1 MLRPTPYK
9 KKISVRLYP
18 RLAATNQSGFCPVR
32 LTARWHGEEL
42 QVDTGEIILPQRVR
56 SDGEV
61 EKLWQSDA
69 QMVLGGRKLTV
80 KEEGIVPMQPDS
92 HVNINARLVKV
103 VKQVM
108 DTFNRLYDAAP
119 FEKVSK
125 AAMLAELLPAEVR
138 SVTAPAAVKIEAART
153 FRQVL
158 EEWKAENRN
167 LAKDSLRKYDQLATM
182 MEVWRPELRPGQVT
196 QKVAKEYQQ
205 HLLDLQKSDATIKV
219 HFAGIRKCLEQLN
232 LKADMAWLQYSAKNA
247 PQLDLEMEE
256 VRKLISWRPTSENL
270 AEERDRWL
278 FQLFSGRRYED
289 LEKFDKRER
298 ISLTLEDGSKVPALL
313 HAQGKTGNDA
323 AVPLPP
329 IAVKIG
335 ERWGWQFPARNW
347 QQRGD
352 WIKEIAKGAGLNREW
367 DDRLITGGKVVH
379 NWRPIWQ
386 VISTHT
392 ARHTAGTLLKQVSN
406 GNKALA
412 KLVLGHADEDVTD
425 RYAKDKARLLAPA
438 VLDAWRAVLG
448 EWYDGE
454 PTR

>member
-1 MLRPTPYK
+1 MLTPTLYK
-9 KKISVRLYP
+9 RTISVQFYL
-18 RLAATNQSGFCPVR
+18 RLAARNKRGYCPVR
-32 LTARWHGEEL
+32 MTLRWHGQEL
-42 QVDTGEIILPQRVR
+42 QLDAGVLVLPERPGPNGQGVEALWDTKAQRAM
-56 SDGEV
+56 DE
-61 EKLWQSDA
+61 
-69 QMVLGGRKLTV
+69 RKLTL
-80 KEEGIVPMQPDS
+80 KEMATVPTHPDTAT
-92 HVNINARLVKV
+92 NINAHLMSRRKTVE
-103 VKQVM
+103 
-108 DTFNRLYDAAP
+108 DTFYRLFDNGEP
-119 FEKVSK
+119 GRIPK
-125 AAMLAELLPAEVR
+125 AVLAAELVPGKEK
-138 SVTAPAAVKIEAART
+138 TAPKAVPAVSRT

-182 MEVWRPELRPGQVT
+182 MEVWRPELRPDQVT

-205 HLLDLQKSDATIKV
+205 HLLDLQKSDATVKV
-219 HFAGIRKCLEQLN
+219 HFGGIRKCLEQLG
-232 LKADMAWLQYSAKNA
+232 LPADMAWLQYSAKNA
-247 PQLDLEMEE
+247 PQLDLEIEE
-256 VRKLISWRPTSENL
+256 VRKLIRWRPTSEQL

-298 ISLTLEDGSKVPALL
+298 ITLTLEDGSQVPALL

-329 IAVKIG
+329 IALKIG

-352 WIKEIAKGAGLNREW
+352 WIKEIAQGAGLTREW
-367 DDRLITGGKVVH
+367 DDRLITGGKVMH

-454 PTR
+454 PTL

>member
-1 MLRPTPYK
+1 MGQDFRFK
-9 KKISVRLYP
+9 RKISVQIYLRVKEADRQGY
-18 RLAATNQSGFCPVR
+18 CPLR
-32 LTARWHGEEL
+32 LTARWHGQEIQE
-42 QVDTGEIILPQRVR
+42 QAGERVLPERIGKN
-56 SDGEV
+56 GEM
-61 EKLWQSDA
+61 ETLWHSEA
-69 QMVLGGRKLTV
+69 QGVSRGH
-80 KEEGIVPMQPDS
+80 DDY
-92 HVNINARLVKV
+92 VNINVRLTEWRKSVI
-103 VKQVM
+103 
-108 DTFNRLYDAAP
+108 DAFHRLFDAAP
-119 FEKVSK
+119 FERVTKEALL
-125 AAMLAELLPAEVR
+125 AAIHPGAKPKE
-138 SVTAPAAVKIEAART
+138 APVVVAAPVVGRT
-153 FRQVL
+153 FREVL
-158 EEWKAENRN
+158 EEWKEENRN

-182 MEVWRPELRPGQVT
+182 MEVWRPELRPEQVT

-219 HFAGIRKCLEQLN
+219 HFGGLRKCLEQLG
-232 LKADMAWLQYSAKNA
+232 KPADMAWLQYSAKNA

-256 VRKLISWRPTSENL
+256 VRNLISWRPTAEHL

-329 IAVKIG
+329 IALKIG
-335 ERWGWQFPARNW
+335 ERWGWKFPARNW

-352 WIKEIAKGAGLNREW
+352 WIKEIAKGAGLVREW

-438 VLDAWRAVLG
+438 VLDAWRKILG
-448 EWYDGE
+448 EWYDGV
-454 PTR
+454 PVR